1 MKIQIISYLKNE
13 LFILSMWKLTLGY
26 GTHYG
31 KGPGEPVPE
40 RNPSNLI
47 GWEATPSCS
56 NRLNQGL
63 FQRKKMEKI

>member
-1 MKIQIISYLKNE
+1 
-13 LFILSMWKLTLGY
+13 MWKLTLGYY

-31 KGPGEPVPE
+31 KGPAEPVPE

-56 NRLNQGL
+56 NRFNKGL
-63 FQRKKMEKI
+63 FQRKKSEKI